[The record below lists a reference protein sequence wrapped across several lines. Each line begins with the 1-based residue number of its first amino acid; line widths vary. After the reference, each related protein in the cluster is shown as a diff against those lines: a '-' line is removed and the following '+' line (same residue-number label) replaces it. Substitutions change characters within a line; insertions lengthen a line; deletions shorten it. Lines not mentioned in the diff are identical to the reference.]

1 MAGTADGFVF
11 AFTAVVLKIGFHRLL
26 SCGVRLG
33 QVVNHPD
40 APITAGADDA
50 GGIQIHR
57 GDFVASDGHPHRVG
71 RTDKDKHPKTQ
82 KSFHTFRE
90 EMFSRKYGWQ
100 KTSGDK
106 RTRKKPRIERGV
118 LLVRL
123 SKCLVKRC
131 LAESLKNLGYR
142 N

>member
-1 MAGTADGFVF
+1 MAGAADGFVF
-11 AFTAVVLKIGFHRLL
+11 AFPAVVFKIGFHRLL

-40 APITAGADDA
+40 APVTAGADDA

-71 RTDKDKHPKTQ
+71 RTDKDNHPKKQ

-90 EMFSRKYGWQ
+90 EMFQGSTVG
-100 KTSGDK
+100 
-106 RTRKKPRIERGV
+106 KK
-118 LLVRL
+118 LLVISVQEKSPAL
-123 SKCLVKRC
+123 SGAVF
-131 LAESLKNLGYR
+131 
-142 N
+142 

>member
-11 AFTAVVLKIGFHRLL
+11 AFTAVVFKVRFHRLL

-40 APITAGADDA
+40 APITARADDA

-57 GDFVASDGHPHRVG
+57 RDFVARDGDPHRVG
-71 RTDKDKHPKTQ
+71 RTDKHKHPKTQ

-90 EMFSRKYGWQ
+90 EMFQGSTVG
-100 KTSGDK
+100 
-106 RTRKKPRIERGV
+106 KK
-118 LLVRL
+118 LLVISVQEKSPAL
-123 SKCLVKRC
+123 SGAVF
-131 LAESLKNLGYR
+131 
-142 N
+142 